1 MHYTSTPHTLRTWQ
15 IVTELAEGPT
25 GRQNQ
30 INDMNFLFKDINAR
44 SASWANV
51 LRWDPISVVNLGT
64 KGSWVLDL
72 HQNIRYKYEISRLNL
87 TKKFVFRFLG

>member
-44 SASWANV
+44 SASWANM
-51 LRWDPISVVNLGT
+51 LRWDPISVVNLGA
-64 KGSWVLDL
+64 KSGWVLCFQRPVL
-72 HQNIRYKYEISRLNL
+72 YKHEAY
-87 TKKFVFRFLG
+87 RFNRHRILR

>member
-51 LRWDPISVVNLGT
+51 LRWDPISVANLGA
-64 KGSWVLDL
+64 KSGWVLCFQRSVL
-72 HQNIRYKYEISRLNL
+72 YEYE
-87 TKKFVFRFLG
+87 TYRFNRHRILKLEII